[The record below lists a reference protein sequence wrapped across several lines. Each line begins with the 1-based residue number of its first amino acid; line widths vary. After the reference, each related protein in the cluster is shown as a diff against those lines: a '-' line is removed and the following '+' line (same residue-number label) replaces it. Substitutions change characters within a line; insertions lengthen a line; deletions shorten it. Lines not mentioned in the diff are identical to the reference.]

1 MFKRVVRFYHRH
13 IRKRLPPMFHQR
25 LKLLVLGWAY
35 LPVLFWDWMPRRAS
49 LLLAFIRI
57 DWHIQHVHRPAEIVA
72 IARAFHHLPPGDM
85 VEAGC
90 WNGGSTAKFSLLC
103 QRFGRKLW
111 VYDSFQGVMEHA
123 RASWK
128 YNYAG
133 EYAAPEALVR
143 QNVARF
149 GVPAGVSFVAGWF
162 SDTLTVTPPPAIA
175 IAYIDCDVAEGTRDA
190 LIGITQT
197 LTSGGAVFT
206 QDYHI
211 PTVRKLLD
219 DPALWQSLTVDP
231 PRITPEA
238 HHTARLE
245 WATPSRLP

>member
-1 MFKRVVRFYHRH
+1 MIGKIYHRH

-25 LKLLVLGWAY
+25 LKLFVLGWAY
-35 LPVLFWDWMPRRAS
+35 LPMLFWGWMPRRFA
-49 LLLAFIRI
+49 LVLAFVRV
-57 DWHIQHVHRPAEIVA
+57 DWNIQHAHRPAEIVA
-72 IARAFHHLPPGDM
+72 IARAFHDLPPGDM

-103 QRFGRKLW
+103 ERFGRRLW

-123 RASWK
+123 RASWQ

-133 EYAAPEALVR
+133 EYAAPETLVR
-143 QNVARF
+143 RNVERF
-149 GVPAGVSFVAGWF
+149 GVLSAVAFVAGWF
-162 SDTLTVTPPPAIA
+162 ADTLAPNPPPAVA
-175 IAYIDCDVAEGTRDA
+175 LAYIDCDVAEGTRDA
-190 LIGITQT
+190 LMGITRT
-197 LTSGGAVFT
+197 LSPGGVVFT

-219 DPALWQSLTVDP
+219 DPALWQALAVEA

-245 WATPSRLP
+245 WAKPSHLP